1 MFDVIVV
8 GARCAG
14 SPTAMLLARRGYRVL
29 LVDRARFPSDT
40 ISTHI
45 VWPHG
50 AEALAR
56 WGLLDALAATGV
68 PPICRDM
75 TFDVGPFALH
85 GAIPDANGGRGGLCP
100 RRTVLDALLVE
111 AAARSGAEVREGF
124 TVDEVRF
131 SDGAVV
137 GVRGR
142 EAGGREV
149 EERARIVVGAD
160 GVHSFVAAA
169 VQAPRYDAW
178 PFGACAYYSYFDGL
192 RQDDLELY
200 LRAHCALGGAPT
212 GDGLHLVMVNWPAR
226 RFPEVRADVEAHVA
240 RVLELAP
247 DFAARVRRARRVERW
262 YGSAGVPGYFRR
274 PYGRGWA
281 LVGDAGYCRDP
292 MTAQGISDAFLDAEG
307 LVEAL
312 DAGLSGRGAIEELLA
327 AHEAARNDRVRPMY
341 EFTNEIATLEP
352 PPARL
357 QQLFLAL
364 RDDPQATNAFL
375 SAISGATP
383 LRDFMSDEN
392 LARILGRARAGAPA
406 PGAGVGAADAR
417 TLPARAPQ
425 A

>member
-1 MFDVIVV
+1 MFDAIVV

-14 SPTAMLLARRGYRVL
+14 APTAMLLARRGYRVL

-56 WGLLDALAATGV
+56 WGLLDDLTATGL
-68 PPICRDM
+68 PAICLDM

-124 TVDEVRF
+124 TIDEVRF

-137 GVRGR
+137 GIRGR
-142 EAGGREV
+142 EGGGREV

-169 VQAPRYDAW
+169 VQAPRYDTH
-178 PFGACAYYSYFDGL
+178 PFGACAYYSYFSGL

-200 LRAHCALGGAPT
+200 LRAHCAFGGAPT
-212 GDGLHLVMVNWPAR
+212 SDGLHLVMVNWPAH
-226 RFPEVRADVEAHVA
+226 RFPEVRADVEGHVA
-240 RVLELAP
+240 RALELAP
-247 DFAARVRRARRVERW
+247 DFAARVRGARRVERW
-262 YGSAGVPGYFRR
+262 YGSAGVPGQFRR

-281 LVGDAGYCRDP
+281 LVGDAGHCKDP
-292 MTAQGISDAFLDAEG
+292 MTAQGISDSFLDAER

-312 DAGLSGRGAIEELLA
+312 DAGLAGRGALEERLA
-327 AHEAARNDRVRPMY
+327 AHEAARNARLRPMY

-352 PPARL
+352 PPPHL
-357 QQLFLAL
+357 QRLFLAL
-364 RDDPQATNAFL
+364 RDDPQGTNAFL
-375 SAISGATP
+375 SAISGASP
-383 LRDFMSDEN
+383 LQEFMSDEN
-392 LARILGRARAGAPA
+392 LARIVGRARAGMPAAPT
-406 PGAGVGAADAR
+406 GSRD
-417 TLPARAPQ
+417 TMRA
-425 A
+425 